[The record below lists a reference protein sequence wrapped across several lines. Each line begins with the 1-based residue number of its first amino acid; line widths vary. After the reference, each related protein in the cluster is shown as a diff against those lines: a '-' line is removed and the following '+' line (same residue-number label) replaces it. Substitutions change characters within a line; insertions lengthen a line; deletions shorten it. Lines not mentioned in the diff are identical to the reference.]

1 MQSRTQIDIGVAVA
15 CIAIGAVFALEAWRI
30 DPRSSEAIGPRFV
43 PLVLAGIMIVGGA
56 LVGGLAWLRDGSAA
70 PPSGDFGFRDS
81 DIRRITMVVAAGAL
95 YTFAFWAIGYLGATV
110 LGMALAL
117 WVFGVRNPLVLVALS
132 IVAGI
137 MYQFI
142 FMGLMGLLDPRGE
155 LLDLR
160 WLSEPVT
167 PQ

>member
-1 MQSRTQIDIGVAVA
+1 MQSRTQIDIGVAAA
-15 CIAIGAVFALEAWRI
+15 CITIGAVFALEAWRI

-70 PPSGDFGFRDS
+70 PPGSGFGFRDS
-81 DIRRITMVVAAGAL
+81 DIRRIAMVVGAGVV
-95 YTFAFWAIGYLGATV
+95 YTFAFWAIGYMGATT
-110 LGMALAL
+110 LAMALVL
-117 WVFGVRNPLVLVALS
+117 WVFGVRNPLVLIAVP

-137 MYQFI
+137 VYQII

-160 WLSEPVT
+160 WLSNRVT